1 VSVISLRWHFPTF
14 ERTMAA
20 LAQASCV
27 VASSATRIQRGPH
40 SDHARR
46 PRPAFGAAT
55 RSCLR
60 GDSSLA
66 NGTRAIYNNERSRV
80 ATTVT
85 AASAPTKAYGY
96 GYGYGYGWSYG
107 HGYGDADWGGVG
119 GKTRDGGPMSSS
131 SPNTASSSQKS
142 GLARWWAKAG
152 KIDKTAIAALGG
164 AALLSYG
171 LISNLFYVS
180 SLLGA
185 MYTACKVHAVS
196 PLGTYWAFPKSRRLF
211 ANTRLTLFCYHLKSR
226 NQPCKP
232 SSRRTSG
239 CG

>member
-1 VSVISLRWHFPTF
+1 
-14 ERTMAA
+14 MAA

-66 NGTRAIYNNERSRV
+66 NGTRAVYNNERSRV

-119 GKTRDGGPMSSS
+119 GKTRDGGPVSSS